1 MFLRGRNL
9 LVCFFLDSAVVP
21 TNLVGDGL
29 LPANIDGKI
38 PPRSNATMPVFGTRD
53 DGDPYGAT
61 SDALNIWDLSIQWK
75 SNPKA

>member
-1 MFLRGRNL
+1 
-9 LVCFFLDSAVVP
+9 
-21 TNLVGDGL
+21 
-29 LPANIDGKI
+29 
-38 PPRSNATMPVFGTRD
+38 MPVFGTRD